1 LRGWAGL
8 LNGIGWLS
16 RITKPEDKTMG
27 HCILQ
32 LVIVLIVGLVAYYAI
47 TGLFALAEIVRILV
61 AHLFWKGG
69 KP

>member
-1 LRGWAGL
+1 
-8 LNGIGWLS
+8 
-16 RITKPEDKTMG
+16 MG